1 MFKQA
6 FVTQNQYRPKIV
18 RLINWAWTLLVS
30 TVGVVKTIKM
40 KLFGGSDYQRWTNL
54 ENHLAW
60 WASRTEAVARMVPE
74 DTRVIEFGAGNRQ
87 LESLLPPSCSYVPSD
102 LVDRGFETV
111 VCDLNKRPLPD
122 LSHLMVNV
130 AVFVGVLEYV
140 HDLPA
145 ITEWLSGQIMVCI
158 ASYHCI
164 RAKRF
169 SLRRLKEM
177 FLRAYHGY
185 LSYYTEK
192 EIVALF
198 KTNGFVCARIE
209 TWRDQELFV
218 FSKENPSARLS
229 TN

>member
-6 FVTQNQYRPKIV
+6 LVTQNQHHP
-18 RLINWAWTLLVS
+18 RLAKLVNWALTSLVS
-30 TVGVVKTIKM
+30 ILSVIKTIRM

-54 ENHLAW
+54 ENYLAW
-60 WASRTEAVARMVPE
+60 WAPRTETVARMVPE
-74 DTRVIEFGAGNRQ
+74 NTRVIEFGAGNRQ

-102 LVDRGFETV
+102 LVDRGPGTV

-122 LSHLMVNV
+122 LSQLMINV

-145 ITEWLSGQIMVCI
+145 VTEWLSGQIMVCI

-164 RAKRF
+164 KAKRL
-169 SLRRLKEM
+169 SLRGLKEM

-198 KTNGFVCARIE
+198 KNSGFVCSRIE

-218 FSKENPSARLS
+218 FSKEIPTASPG